1 MNFQTIV
8 FVCATCVL
16 AFFPVLTSCN
26 QSDAPAS
33 KTAPATVGS
42 NMPTAS
48 NAPVTSAQQQPAALA
63 QQTNSTSASNSSQNK
78 SVLVKVATIDG
89 LVANDEFT
97 RNVQVVQAQRQ
108 EIARLNEVLQKADAG
123 AARDQAQAQ
132 LDAAVK
138 KLEADNQTMSKT
150 YGYSIMRNYVR
161 VPDVSQILV
170 VLTEEEIAKQPA
182 PTDGSAPSK
191 TLKVCSLNDTQA
203 NQSFQDNVQKLQQ
216 MRQQAVVAKDALDK
230 ATETNDKAY
239 KQGQF
244 DQLLKQLN
252 DANTEATKSYAFN
265 LNRQYQMQI
274 EKSTLYVQAT
284 PEEAAAAAK
293 DAANA
298 GAAPSAA
305 PK

>member
-26 QSDAPAS
+26 KSDTPAA
-33 KTAPATVGS
+33 KTAPATGG
-42 NMPTAS
+42 S
-48 NAPVTSAQQQPAALA
+48 NAPVTSA
-63 QQTNSTSASNSSQNK
+63 QQTNSTSASNPVQNK

-89 LVANDEFT
+89 VVANDEFT

-108 EIARLNEVLQKADAG
+108 EIVRLNEALQKADAG

-216 MRQQAVVAKDALDK
+216 MRQQAVAAKDALDK

-298 GAAPSAA
+298 GVAPSAA

>member
-1 MNFQTIV
+1 MNFQTIGLV
-8 FVCATCVL
+8 SATCVL

-26 QSDAPAS
+26 KSDAPAA
-33 KTAPATVGS
+33 KTAPATA
-42 NMPTAS
+42 AS
-48 NAPVTSAQQQPAALA
+48 NVPVTSAQQQTAASA
-63 QQTNSTSASNSSQNK
+63 QQTNSTSASNSAQNK

-89 LVANDEFT
+89 VVANDEFT

-108 EIARLNEVLQKADAG
+108 EIVRLNEVLQKADAG
-123 AARDQAQAQ
+123 TARDQAQAQ

-150 YGYSIMRNYVR
+150 YGYSIVRNYVR

-216 MRQQAVVAKDALDK
+216 MRQQAVAAKDALDK

-252 DANTEATKSYAFN
+252 DANAEATKAYAFN

-293 DAANA
+293 DAANT
-298 GAAPSAA
+298 GT

>member
-33 KTAPATVGS
+33 KTAPATA
-42 NMPTAS
+42 AS
-48 NAPVTSAQQQPAALA
+48 SAPVTSAQQQTAASA
-63 QQTNSTSASNSSQNK
+63 QQTNSTSASNSAQNK

-89 LVANDEFT
+89 VVANDEFT

-108 EIARLNEVLQKADAG
+108 EIVRLNEVLQKADAG

-150 YGYSIMRNYVR
+150 YGYSILRNYVR

-216 MRQQAVVAKDALDK
+216 MRQQAVAAKDALDK

-252 DANTEATKSYAFN
+252 DANAEATKA
-265 LNRQYQMQI
+265 
-274 EKSTLYVQAT
+274 V
-284 PEEAAAAAK
+284 
-293 DAANA
+293 
-298 GAAPSAA
+298 
-305 PK
+305 

>member
-1 MNFQTIV
+1 V
-8 FVCATCVL
+8 
-16 AFFPVLTSCN
+16 
-26 QSDAPAS
+26 AS
-33 KTAPATVGS
+33 
-42 NMPTAS
+42 
-48 NAPVTSAQQQPAALA
+48 
-63 QQTNSTSASNSSQNK
+63 
-78 SVLVKVATIDG
+78 IDG
-89 LVANDEFT
+89 VVANDEFT
-97 RNVQVVQAQRQ
+97 RNVQVIQAQRQ

-123 AARDQAQAQ
+123 VARDQAQAQ

-170 VLTEEEIAKQPA
+170 VLTEEEIAKQQA

-216 MRQQAVVAKDALDK
+216 VRQQAVAAKDALDK

-298 GAAPSAA
+298 GAAPSAT

>member
-33 KTAPATVGS
+33 KTAPATA
-42 NMPTAS
+42 AS
-48 NAPVTSAQQQPAALA
+48 SAPVTSAQQQPAALA
-63 QQTNSTSASNSSQNK
+63 QQTTSTSASNPSQNK

-89 LVANDEFT
+89 VVANDEFT
-97 RNVQVVQAQRQ
+97 RNVQVIQAQRQ

-138 KLEADNQTMSKT
+138 KLEVDNQTMSKT

-298 GAAPSAA
+298 GAAPSAT

>member
-16 AFFPVLTSCN
+16 AFFPMLTSCN

-33 KTAPATVGS
+33 KTAPAT
-42 NMPTAS
+42 TAS
-48 NAPVTSAQQQPAALA
+48 SAPVTSAQQQPAALA

-97 RNVQVVQAQRQ
+97 RNVQVVQALRQ

-170 VLTEEEIAKQPA
+170 VLTEEEIAKQPT
-182 PTDGSAPSK
+182 PNDGSAPSK

-216 MRQQAVVAKDALDK
+216 MRQQAVAAKDALDK

-252 DANTEATKSYAFN
+252 DANAEATKAYAFN

-293 DAANA
+293 DAANV
-298 GAAPSAA
+298 GAAPSAT

>member
-26 QSDAPAS
+26 QSDAPAA
-33 KTAPATVGS
+33 KTTPATAG
-42 NMPTAS
+42 S
-48 NAPVTSAQQQPAALA
+48 NAPVTSA
-63 QQTNSTSASNSSQNK
+63 QQTNSTSASNSAQNK
-78 SVLVKVATIDG
+78 SMLVKVATIDG
-89 LVANDEFT
+89 VVANDEFT

-108 EIARLNEVLQKADAG
+108 EIVRLNEVLQKADAG

-216 MRQQAVVAKDALDK
+216 MRQQAVAAKDALDK

-293 DAANA
+293 DAANT
-298 GAAPSAA
+298 GT

>member
-8 FVCATCVL
+8 LVCATCVL

-26 QSDAPAS
+26 KSDAPAA

-42 NMPTAS
+42 NV
-48 NAPVTSAQQQPAALA
+48 PVTSAQQQTAASA
-63 QQTNSTSASNSSQNK
+63 QQTNSTSASNPAQNK

-89 LVANDEFT
+89 VVANDEFT

-108 EIARLNEVLQKADAG
+108 EIVRLNEALQKADAG

-150 YGYSIMRNYVR
+150 YGYSIVRNYVR

-216 MRQQAVVAKDALDK
+216 MRQQAVAAKDALDK

-252 DANTEATKSYAFN
+252 DANAEATKAYAFN

-298 GAAPSAA
+298 GAAPSAT

>member
-26 QSDAPAS
+26 KSDAPAA
-33 KTAPATVGS
+33 KTAPATA
-42 NMPTAS
+42 AS
-48 NAPVTSAQQQPAALA
+48 NAPVTSAQQQTAASA
-63 QQTNSTSASNSSQNK
+63 QQTNSTSASNPSQNK

-89 LVANDEFT
+89 VVANDEFT
-97 RNVQVVQAQRQ
+97 RNVQVVQAERQ
-108 EIARLNEVLQKADAG
+108 EIVRLNEALQKADAG

-150 YGYSIMRNYVR
+150 YGYSIVRNYVR

-216 MRQQAVVAKDALDK
+216 MRQQAVAAKDALDK

-252 DANTEATKSYAFN
+252 DANAEATKAYAFN

-293 DAANA
+293 DAANT
-298 GAAPSAA
+298 GT

>member
-8 FVCATCVL
+8 LVSATCVL
-16 AFFPVLTSCN
+16 AFFLVLTSCN
-26 QSDAPAS
+26 KSDAPAA
-33 KTAPATVGS
+33 KTAPATGG
-42 NMPTAS
+42 S
-48 NAPVTSAQQQPAALA
+48 NAPVTSAQQQTAASA
-63 QQTNSTSASNSSQNK
+63 QQKNSTSASNPAQNK

-89 LVANDEFT
+89 VVANDEFT

-108 EIARLNEVLQKADAG
+108 EIVRMNEALQKADAG
-123 AARDQAQAQ
+123 AARDQAQAK

-216 MRQQAVVAKDALDK
+216 MRQQAVAAKDALDK

-252 DANTEATKSYAFN
+252 DANTEATTSYAFN

-293 DAANA
+293 DVANT
-298 GAAPSAA
+298 GT

>member
-16 AFFPVLTSCN
+16 AFFPMLTSCN

-33 KTAPATVGS
+33 KTAPATA
-42 NMPTAS
+42 AS
-48 NAPVTSAQQQPAALA
+48 SAPVTSAQQQPTALA
-63 QQTNSTSASNSSQNK
+63 QQTTSTSASNPSQNK

-89 LVANDEFT
+89 MVANDEFT
-97 RNVQVVQAQRQ
+97 RNVQVIQAQRQ

-216 MRQQAVVAKDALDK
+216 MRQQAVAAKDALDK

-284 PEEAAAAAK
+284 PEEAAAAAR

-298 GAAPSAA
+298 GAAPSAT

>member
-26 QSDAPAS
+26 KSDAPAA
-33 KTAPATVGS
+33 KTAPATA
-42 NMPTAS
+42 AS
-48 NAPVTSAQQQPAALA
+48 NAPVTSAQQ
-63 QQTNSTSASNSSQNK
+63 TNSTSASNPAQNK

-89 LVANDEFT
+89 VVANDEFT

-108 EIARLNEVLQKADAG
+108 EIVRLNEALQKADAG
-123 AARDQAQAQ
+123 TARDQAQAQ

-216 MRQQAVVAKDALDK
+216 MRQQAVAAKDALDK

-252 DANTEATKSYAFN
+252 DANAEATKAYAFN

-293 DAANA
+293 DAANV
-298 GAAPSAA
+298 GAAPSAT

>member
-8 FVCATCVL
+8 LVSATCVL

-26 QSDAPAS
+26 QSDAPSA

-42 NMPTAS
+42 N
-48 NAPVTSAQQQPAALA
+48 APVTSA
-63 QQTNSTSASNSSQNK
+63 QQTNSTSASNSAQNK

-89 LVANDEFT
+89 VVANDEFT

-108 EIARLNEVLQKADAG
+108 EIVRLNEVLQKADAG

-216 MRQQAVVAKDALDK
+216 MRQQAVAAKDALDK

-252 DANTEATKSYAFN
+252 DANAEATKAYAFN

-293 DAANA
+293 DAANV
-298 GAAPSAA
+298 GAAPSATS
-305 PK
+305 K

>member
-26 QSDAPAS
+26 QSDAPAA
-33 KTAPATVGS
+33 KTTPATAG
-42 NMPTAS
+42 S
-48 NAPVTSAQQQPAALA
+48 NAPVTSA
-63 QQTNSTSASNSSQNK
+63 QQTNSTSASNSAQNK
-78 SVLVKVATIDG
+78 SMLVKVATIDG
-89 LVANDEFT
+89 VVANDEFT

-108 EIARLNEVLQKADAG
+108 EIVRLNEVLQKADAG

-150 YGYSIMRNYVR
+150 YGYSILRNYVR

-216 MRQQAVVAKDALDK
+216 MRQQAVAAKDALDK

-252 DANTEATKSYAFN
+252 DANAEATKAYAFN

-293 DAANA
+293 DAANV
-298 GAAPSAA
+298 GAAPSAT

>member
-26 QSDAPAS
+26 QSDAPAA
-33 KTAPATVGS
+33 KTTPATAG
-42 NMPTAS
+42 S
-48 NAPVTSAQQQPAALA
+48 NAPVTSAQQ
-63 QQTNSTSASNSSQNK
+63 TNSTSDSNSAQNK

-89 LVANDEFT
+89 VVANDEFT

-108 EIARLNEVLQKADAG
+108 EIVRLNEVLQKADAG

-150 YGYSIMRNYVR
+150 YGYSILRNYVR

-216 MRQQAVVAKDALDK
+216 MRQQAVAAKDALDK

-252 DANTEATKSYAFN
+252 DANAEATKAYAFN

-293 DAANA
+293 DAANV
-298 GAAPSAA
+298 GAAPSAT

>member
-26 QSDAPAS
+26 KSDAPAA

-42 NMPTAS
+42 NV
-48 NAPVTSAQQQPAALA
+48 PVTSAQQQTAASA
-63 QQTNSTSASNSSQNK
+63 QQTNSTSASNPAQNK

-89 LVANDEFT
+89 VVANDEFT

-108 EIARLNEVLQKADAG
+108 EIVRLNEALQKADAG

-216 MRQQAVVAKDALDK
+216 MRQQAVAAKDALDK

-252 DANTEATKSYAFN
+252 DANAEATKAYAFN

-298 GAAPSAA
+298 GAAPSAT

>member
-8 FVCATCVL
+8 FVSATCVL
-16 AFFPVLTSCN
+16 AFFLVLTSCN
-26 QSDAPAS
+26 KSDAPAA
-33 KTAPATVGS
+33 KTAPATGG
-42 NMPTAS
+42 S
-48 NAPVTSAQQQPAALA
+48 NAPVTSAQQQTAASA
-63 QQTNSTSASNSSQNK
+63 QQKNSTSASNPAQNK

-89 LVANDEFT
+89 VVANDEFT

-108 EIARLNEVLQKADAG
+108 EIVRLNEVLQKADAG

-216 MRQQAVVAKDALDK
+216 MRQQAVAAKDALDK

-252 DANTEATKSYAFN
+252 DANAEATKAYAFN

-293 DAANA
+293 DAANT
-298 GAAPSAA
+298 GT

>member
-16 AFFPVLTSCN
+16 AFFPMLTSCN

-33 KTAPATVGS
+33 KTAPATA
-42 NMPTAS
+42 AS
-48 NAPVTSAQQQPAALA
+48 SAPVTSAQQQPAALA
-63 QQTNSTSASNSSQNK
+63 QQTTSTSASNPSQNK

-89 LVANDEFT
+89 VVANDEFT
-97 RNVQVVQAQRQ
+97 RNVQVIQAQRQ

-138 KLEADNQTMSKT
+138 KLEVDNQTMSKT

-216 MRQQAVVAKDALDK
+216 MRQQAVAAKDALDK

-298 GAAPSAA
+298 GAAPSAT

>member
-16 AFFPVLTSCN
+16 AFFPMLTSCN

-33 KTAPATVGS
+33 KTAPATA
-42 NMPTAS
+42 AS
-48 NAPVTSAQQQPAALA
+48 SAPVTSAQQQPAALA
-63 QQTNSTSASNSSQNK
+63 QQTTSTSASNPSQNK

-89 LVANDEFT
+89 VVANDEFT
-97 RNVQVVQAQRQ
+97 RNVQVIQAQRQ

-138 KLEADNQTMSKT
+138 KLEVDNQTMSKT

-298 GAAPSAA
+298 GAAPSAT

>member
-26 QSDAPAS
+26 QSDAPAA
-33 KTAPATVGS
+33 KTAPATGG
-42 NMPTAS
+42 S
-48 NAPVTSAQQQPAALA
+48 NAPVNSAQQM
-63 QQTNSTSASNSSQNK
+63 NSTSASNPAQNK

-89 LVANDEFT
+89 VVANDEFT
-97 RNVQVVQAQRQ
+97 RNVQVVQAERQ
-108 EIARLNEVLQKADAG
+108 EIVRLNEALQKADAG

-252 DANTEATKSYAFN
+252 DANAEATKAYAFN

-293 DAANA
+293 DAANT
-298 GAAPSAA
+298 GT

>member
-8 FVCATCVL
+8 LVSATCVL

-26 QSDAPAS
+26 QSDAPAA
-33 KTAPATVGS
+33 KTAPATGG
-42 NMPTAS
+42 S
-48 NAPVTSAQQQPAALA
+48 NAPVTSA
-63 QQTNSTSASNSSQNK
+63 QQTNSTSASNPAQNK

-89 LVANDEFT
+89 VVANDEFT

-108 EIARLNEVLQKADAG
+108 EIVRLNEALQKADAG

-150 YGYSIMRNYVR
+150 YGYSIVRNYVR

-216 MRQQAVVAKDALDK
+216 MRQQAVAAKDALDK

-252 DANTEATKSYAFN
+252 DANAEATKAYAFN

-293 DAANA
+293 DAANT
-298 GAAPSAA
+298 GT

>member
-16 AFFPVLTSCN
+16 AFFPMLTSCN

-33 KTAPATVGS
+33 KTAPAT
-42 NMPTAS
+42 TAS
-48 NAPVTSAQQQPAALA
+48 SAPVTSAQQQPAALA

-97 RNVQVVQAQRQ
+97 RNVQVVQALRQ

-150 YGYSIMRNYVR
+150 YGYSILRNYVR

-216 MRQQAVVAKDALDK
+216 MRQQAVAAKDALDK

-298 GAAPSAA
+298 GAAPSAT

>member
-26 QSDAPAS
+26 QSDAPAA
-33 KTAPATVGS
+33 KTTPATAG
-42 NMPTAS
+42 S
-48 NAPVTSAQQQPAALA
+48 NAPVTSA
-63 QQTNSTSASNSSQNK
+63 QQTNSTSASNSAQNK
-78 SVLVKVATIDG
+78 SMLVKVATIDG
-89 LVANDEFT
+89 VVANDEFT

-108 EIARLNEVLQKADAG
+108 EIVRLNEVLQKADAG

-150 YGYSIMRNYVR
+150 YGYSILRNYVR
-161 VPDVSQILV
+161 VTDVSQILV

-216 MRQQAVVAKDALDK
+216 MRQQAVAAKDALDK

-252 DANTEATKSYAFN
+252 DANAEATKAYAFN

-293 DAANA
+293 DAANV
-298 GAAPSAA
+298 GAAPSAT

>member
-16 AFFPVLTSCN
+16 AFFPMLTSCN

-33 KTAPATVGS
+33 KTAPATA
-42 NMPTAS
+42 AS
-48 NAPVTSAQQQPAALA
+48 SAPVTSAQQQTAASA
-63 QQTNSTSASNSSQNK
+63 QPTNSTSASNPSQNK

-89 LVANDEFT
+89 VVANDEFT
-97 RNVQVVQAQRQ
+97 RNVQVIQAQRQ
-108 EIARLNEVLQKADAG
+108 EIGRLNEVLQKADAG
-123 AARDQAQAQ
+123 AARGQAQAQ

-216 MRQQAVVAKDALDK
+216 MRQQAVAAKDALDK

-298 GAAPSAA
+298 GAAPSAT

>member
-8 FVCATCVL
+8 FVSATCVL

-26 QSDAPAS
+26 QSDAPSA

-42 NMPTAS
+42 N
-48 NAPVTSAQQQPAALA
+48 APVTSA
-63 QQTNSTSASNSSQNK
+63 QQTNSTSASNPSQNK

-89 LVANDEFT
+89 VVANDEFT

-108 EIARLNEVLQKADAG
+108 EIVRLNEALQKADAG

-216 MRQQAVVAKDALDK
+216 MRQQAVAAKDALDK

-252 DANTEATKSYAFN
+252 DANAEATKAYAFN

-293 DAANA
+293 DAANV
-298 GAAPSAA
+298 GAAPSATS
-305 PK
+305 K

>member
-16 AFFPVLTSCN
+16 AFFPMLTSCN

-33 KTAPATVGS
+33 KTAPATA
-42 NMPTAS
+42 AS
-48 NAPVTSAQQQPAALA
+48 SAPVTSAQQQTAASA
-63 QQTNSTSASNSSQNK
+63 QPTNSTSASNPSQNK

-97 RNVQVVQAQRQ
+97 RNVQVIQAQRQ

-216 MRQQAVVAKDALDK
+216 MRQQAVAAKDALDK

-252 DANTEATKSYAFN
+252 DANAEATKAYAFN

-293 DAANA
+293 DAANT
-298 GAAPSAA
+298 GT